1 MKYII
6 QMLTLLLSLSL
17 MVMAGCSEKE
27 ENCEKTDH
35 QQEQCEKQ
43 DGTIY
48 DSLKEPVDRSKSKG
62 Y

>member
-1 MKYII
+1 MKYMM

-17 MVMAGCSEKE
+17 MAGGSEKE
-27 ENCEKTDH
+27 ENCEKANP

-48 DSLKEPVDRSKSKG
+48 DSLKEPVDRAKSKEF
-62 Y
+62 

>member
-1 MKYII
+1 MKYMI

-17 MVMAGCSEKE
+17 MVGCGEKE
-27 ENCEKTDH
+27 ENCENTNQ

-48 DSLKEPVDRSKSKG
+48 DSLKEPVDRSKSKEF
-62 Y
+62 